1 MDGAEAG
8 LGDLRLSAA
17 AHNLVHGVVH
27 VTGDLI
33 PESGI
38 ADRAADL
45 VPGAGHR
52 LVDGARDSAGWAAGE
67 VRPRGVVDLIEGVG
81 RDAGRWRTR
90 RARWG
95 PSAAGVAARRCTAGP
110 RPAAREE
117 AAAVGPARAAAGTT
131 AAGARSAGADRRAG
145 HRSGRH
151 RAGRRRQSG
160 GRRCGR
166 AARLGA
172 YELGPGVAAVA
183 AERHAVEGDVGRER
197 EEDDHGA
204 GDQRAGRTGTREV
217 SPQMRGPWSLGLGRG
232 DRRHLVPSV
241 LRWSKGS
248 HASPTLWAIREYA
261 SAAGARPLGQVAHR
275 VHGIAVHADL
285 EVQVGAE
292 AEPGAVAV
300 ADQLSLADL
309 LAHGHRD
316 GLLVSVAGGD
326 PTPVVDAG
334 VVAVPG
340 LHTGDR
346 DGACRGGV
354 DRSAAGHPDVDA
366 GVACLP
372 GTRLAEGGGDWA
384 VHRPDH
390 SGGALALDGARRRG
404 RGAG

>member
-8 LGDLRLSAA
+8 LGDLRLPAA

-81 RDAGRWRTR
+81 RDAGRWRTH

-117 AAAVGPARAAAGTT
+117 AAAVGPARA
-131 AAGARSAGADRRAG
+131 
-145 HRSGRH
+145 
-151 RAGRRRQSG
+151 
-160 GRRCGR
+160 
-166 AARLGA
+166 
-172 YELGPGVAAVA
+172 
-183 AERHAVEGDVGRER
+183 
-197 EEDDHGA
+197 
-204 GDQRAGRTGTREV
+204 GTREV

-316 GLLVSVAGGD
+316 GLLVPVAGGD

-372 GTRLAEGGGDWA
+372 GTRLAEGGGDRA